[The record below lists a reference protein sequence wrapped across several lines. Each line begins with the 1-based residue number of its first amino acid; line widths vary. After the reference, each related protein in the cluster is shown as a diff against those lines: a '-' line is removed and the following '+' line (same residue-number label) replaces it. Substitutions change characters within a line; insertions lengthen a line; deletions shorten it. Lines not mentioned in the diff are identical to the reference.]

1 VLFAVSGAL
10 LDTLFFT
17 IIIMVVII
25 AFAIVIKKDASEEN
39 ERERE
44 RERENKEHLFTSKE
58 QAGRCTERLLFDDG
72 IIDVQF

>member
-44 RERENKEHLFTSKE
+44 RERIKNICLQVKNKQVVVPSGFCST
-58 QAGRCTERLLFDDG
+58 TE
-72 IIDVQF
+72 